1 MHAYVLP
8 HNTLDS
14 PGLCA
19 CLITTTAVVPH
30 DAATGSTRLPTMQRS
45 FLGHWNVHVRLCVY
59 MPTALPCTPQIEQGL
74 GLLQNLCGH
83 PTTQA
88 HLVPLVGALHT
99 LMSTHEGSRP
109 VVAGTLACFHNLCGA
124 GDYAVRRALADTVP
138 TLVDALQDFGVE
150 DPDTAEAAL
159 VGVSTCMSAPP
170 FSLGSCRGSP
180 CVETV
185 TPFLCVPVRV
195 CGNQRGPCCHPT
207 GGT

>member
-1 MHAYVLP
+1 MTP
-8 HNTLDS
+8 S
-14 PGLCA
+14 IPQA
-19 CLITTTAVVPH
+19 CLACLVATTAVVPH

-59 MPTALPCTPQIEQGL
+59 MPLALPCTPQIEQGL

-83 PTTQA
+83 PTTQV

-99 LMSTHEGSRP
+99 LMSAHEGSRP
-109 VVAGTLACFHNLCGA
+109 VVAGTLACFRNLCGA
-124 GDYAVRRALADTVP
+124 GDDAFRRVLADTVP

-170 FSLGSCRGSP
+170 LLAWGAAEAALVSRPSHHFF
-180 CVETV
+180 V
-185 TPFLCVPVRV
+185 FLSEYV
-195 CGNQRGPCCHPT
+195 GTKGGPCCHPT